1 MICRAKTYDSK
12 RRHINSIGGQMNH
25 LGRLMFA
32 IAAALLI
39 FLAALLIGYSGYQV
53 WKAIATANQV
63 LAAGDFGYIV
73 IDSVGYVVIA
83 IAILDVTK
91 HLVEEEVLG
100 WKDPY
105 KASAFQ
111 RSFPKFVSIISIAIF
126 LEGLVLV
133 FKTSQDDTKLLV
145 YPVLLLLVG
154 VAMMVGLAV
163 FQRLGAN
170 LTKADDS
177 D

>member
-1 MICRAKTYDSK
+1 
-12 RRHINSIGGQMNH
+12 
-25 LGRLMFA
+25 MFA

-39 FLAALLIGYSGYQV
+39 FLAMLLIGYSGYQV
-53 WKAIATANQV
+53 WKAIASARQV

-73 IDSVGYVVIA
+73 IDSVGYIVIA

-91 HLVEEEVLG
+91 HLLEEEISG
-100 WKDPY
+100 SRDSSGS
-105 KASAFQ
+105 SAFQ
-111 RSFPKFVSIISIAIF
+111 KSFLKFVTIISIAIF

-133 FKTSQDDTKLLV
+133 FKVTQDDTKLLV

-163 FQRLGAN
+163 FQRLGSD
-170 LTKADDS
+170 TRGADERPD
-177 D
+177 

>member
-1 MICRAKTYDSK
+1 MK
-12 RRHINSIGGQMNH
+12 RLSG
-25 LGRLMFA
+25 LMFA

-39 FLAALLIGYSGYQV
+39 FLAMLLIGYSGYQV
-53 WKAIATANQV
+53 WKAIASARQV

-73 IDSVGYVVIA
+73 IDSVGYIVIA

-91 HLVEEEVLG
+91 HLLEEEISG
-100 WKDPY
+100 SRDSSRS
-105 KASAFQ
+105 SAFQ
-111 RSFPKFVSIISIAIF
+111 KSFLKFVTIISIAIF

-133 FKTSQDDTKLLV
+133 FKVTQDDTKLLV

-163 FQRLGAN
+163 FQRLGSGARG
-170 LTKADDS
+170 ADDRPN
-177 D
+177 